1 MGIAGAREK
10 MHGTLTKWRE
20 SNIKWI
26 RLRVHEDGSTWPNS
40 FYTRSMLFVGP
51 RQSSLYLDTT
61 CKQFFEISNAS
72 NPLSS
77 LVSPLINKN

>member
-1 MGIAGAREK
+1 
-10 MHGTLTKWRE
+10 
-20 SNIKWI
+20 
-26 RLRVHEDGSTWPNS
+26 
-40 FYTRSMLFVGP
+40 MLFVGP

-77 LVSPLINKN
+77 LVSPLINKNKIIKIIIKKTF